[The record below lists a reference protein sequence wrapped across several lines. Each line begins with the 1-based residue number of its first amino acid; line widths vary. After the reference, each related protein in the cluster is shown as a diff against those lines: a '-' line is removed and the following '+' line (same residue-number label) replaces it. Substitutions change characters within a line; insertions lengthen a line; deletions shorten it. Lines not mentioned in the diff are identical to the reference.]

1 MAKRK
6 RTLKLKFRKR
16 KANKMRKPSKG
27 RRKGE
32 L

>member
-6 RTLKLKFRKR
+6 RTQALKFRRR
-16 KANKMRKPSKG
+16 KANRMRKPSKG